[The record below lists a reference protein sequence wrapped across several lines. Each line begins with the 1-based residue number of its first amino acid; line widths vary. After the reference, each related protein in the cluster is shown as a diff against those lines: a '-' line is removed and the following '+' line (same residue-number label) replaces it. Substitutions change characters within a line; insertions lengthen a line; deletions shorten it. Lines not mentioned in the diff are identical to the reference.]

1 MTVYEIVTARI
12 IEKLEQGVIPW
23 RRPWRGPGRPA
34 NAISRRPYS
43 GVNFFLLASSRFAS
57 PFWLTWNQAKELG
70 GSIREGERSE
80 IVVFWK
86 VYYRD
91 NRDGDEIEEHDP
103 EMADDA
109 ASLYNLGAKRR
120 FVLCFYRVWNVEQVE
135 LPENVRTRFQVET
148 RAIDPIAQA
157 ERIIAEMPNS
167 PAIEYHGSLAFYRP
181 STDTVVLPP
190 RDTFVSPQGFYQSIY
205 HELLH
210 STGHPKRLARPGI
223 SESIHFG
230 SERYSRE
237 ELVSELGAAFL
248 CAAAGIDNATLEDHA
263 AYLRGW
269 LDALK
274 ADQRAIVQAAAQA
287 QRGADYIL
295 HRTST
300 E

>member
-1 MTVYEIVTARI
+1 MTVYEIVTQRI

-23 RRPWRGPGRPA
+23 RKPWRSPGRPA
-34 NAISRRPYS
+34 NAISRRPYT
-43 GVNFFLLASSRFAS
+43 GVNFFLLASSRFAL

-86 VYYRD
+86 AYYRD
-91 NRDGDEIEEHDP
+91 DRAGTETEEHDP
-103 EMADDA
+103 DDA
-109 ASLYNLGAKRR
+109 ASPESSGAKRR
-120 FVLCFYRVWNVEQVE
+120 CVLRFYRIWNVEQVE
-135 LPENVRTRFQVET
+135 LPETVRARFQVET
-148 RAIDPIAQA
+148 RAIDPIAEA

-167 PAIEYHGSLAFYRP
+167 PAVEYRGSLAFYRP

-190 RDTFVSPQGFYQSIY
+190 RETFVSPEGFYQSIY

-210 STGHPKRLARPGI
+210 SSGHRKRLARPGI
-223 SESIHFG
+223 TESIHFG

-237 ELVSELGAAFL
+237 ELISELGAAFL
-248 CAAAGIDNATLEDHA
+248 CAAAGIDNATLDDQA
-263 AYLRGW
+263 AYLKGW

-274 ADQRAIVQAAAQA
+274 ADKRAIVQAAAQA
-287 QRGADYIL
+287 QQAADYIL
-295 HRTST
+295 SVQHT

>member
-1 MTVYEIVTARI
+1 MTVYEIVTERI

-23 RRPWRGPGRPA
+23 RKPWRGPGRPV

-43 GVNFFLLASSRFAS
+43 GVNFFLLASSRFTS
-57 PFWLTWNQAKELG
+57 PFWITWNQAKELG

-86 VYYRD
+86 VYYRE
-91 NRDGDEIEEHDP
+91 NRNDAEIEEHDP
-103 EMADDA
+103 EIADDA
-109 ASLYNLGAKRR
+109 ASLDNLGAKRR
-120 FVLCFYRVWNVEQVE
+120 FVLRFYRVWNVEQVE

-148 RAIDPIAQA
+148 RAFDPITEA
-157 ERIIAEMPNS
+157 ERIIANMPNP
-167 PAIEYHGSLAFYRP
+167 PAIEYGGPLASYRP
-181 STDTVVLPP
+181 TIDTVVLPP
-190 RDTFVSPQGFYQSIY
+190 RETFLSPEGFYESIF

-210 STGHPKRLARPGI
+210 SSGHPKRLARPGI

-230 SERYSRE
+230 SDRYSRE

-248 CAAAGIDNATLEDHA
+248 CAAAGIDNATLENHA
-263 AYLRGW
+263 ACLKGW

-274 ADQRAIVQAAAQA
+274 ADKRAIVQAAAQA